1 MSPELMRPVRSIVA
15 APEGVQLVQSELHR
29 VLAKQRLAGRFD
41 ERPRA
46 HGFRSPLVD
55 GAAAAD
61 GAVVTALNQDGESA
75 GPATIADGT
84 WVLAGDAAATS
95 VTFSIDGSA
104 QTAAFPVVSGDLTE
118 VTIDVSS
125 GAAPAGLPNTGSGGL
140 ADTSGG
146 VPFLPVA
153 LAIAAVVALGGVAVT
168 RRAQL
173 GVR

>member
-1 MSPELMRPVRSIVA
+1 MASIRKAWRWVAVASAAALALALVTSAFAQAPPSPPHQFFGS
-15 APEGVQLVQSELHR
+15 
-29 VLAKQRLAGRFD
+29 AGIGSG
-41 ERPRA
+41 A
-46 HGFRSPLVD
+46 LVD

-61 GAVVTALNQDGESA
+61 GAVVTALNQDGESV
-75 GPATIADGT
+75 GTATIADGT
-84 WVLAGDAAATS
+84 WLLAVDAAATG

-104 QTAAFPVVSGDLTE
+104 QTASFPVVSGDLTE
-118 VTIDVSS
+118 VTIDVTSD
-125 GAAPAGLPNTGSGGL
+125 APAGLPNTGSGGL

-146 VPFLPVA
+146 MPLLPVA

>member
-1 MSPELMRPVRSIVA
+1 MASIRKAWRWVAVAGAAALALALVTSAFAQAPPSPPHQFFGS
-15 APEGVQLVQSELHR
+15 EGIGSG
-29 VLAKQRLAGRFD
+29 A
-41 ERPRA
+41 
-46 HGFRSPLVD
+46 LVD

-75 GPATIADGT
+75 GTATIADGT
-84 WVLAGDAAATS
+84 WLLAVDAAATS

-104 QTAAFPVVSGDLTE
+104 QTASFPVVSGDLTE

-146 VPFLPVA
+146 VPLLPVA